1 MGTVSLYRLS
11 ETKTR
16 MMRLHILLVLVL
28 VVLATSLPTTPEPT
42 PTTPTDTSKSKL
54 QELFEKVLDTVEN
67 ILSKIVSIFRKK
79 NDEGKVDTS
88 RIFKPIVMKFN
99 ELKES
104 TKQKLQLFVGN
115 HILPWMFLFL
125 LVIADDLPLRKTVA
139 ANFGKDVNLDA
150 TISLVDEVLEGDI
163 FAEFLEFGED
173 TLETMIESE
182 FFNSLTIELIEDV
195 AHEIP
200 TEEIE
205 DLLELISWDLL
216 NDVLLD
222 LKNFNFEKV
231 QETLESFKPLMLHIY
246 DKLLSNQDEIFESL
260 SETLN
265 EEAEESGLKERDL
278 QETVNNFKT
287 KVFSIFKKIKNNPTV
302 RKIIFALRSID
313 FAEATENKILKGIWT
328 KMKKLPIVGTVIELL
343 IKDEPVAQKRFY
355 ISSVIEG
362 FSSTLKTQLQRLSE
376 SFKNFPVIRYFFQG
390 SNEEKLKIMEY
401 ELRSI
406 DFTPIINKMKGL
418 NSDLQE
424 KLLMTASKFN
434 NIPSL
439 NRVFEFLMNEEEM
452 MKDLLEKDGDMES
465 NIHHFEEFFKY
476 VENILDDIADNF
488 LISLVVNNLISKAT
502 EKLPLETVE
511 ETLLLVPWTLL
522 EDTLEN
528 LQQDNLTIQNIQE
541 LVHAFGPLIEHVID
555 LISTFENELIAFFG
569 EIISRENEL
578 HLDDM
583 IDAGRKAELLLHHAA
598 DAITNNNLR
607 YFTTRLTE
615 HITKAINLIPKGQCA
630 TGRATTPLKVVCY
643 YPNWVYYRKGEGKYT
658 VDDIDTSL
666 CTHIIYSFVI
676 LDGEK
681 HIIKA
686 HDTWLDIDRSNSR
699 GWNLGNFRKFTALK
713 QSNPHVKY
721 MLALGGWNDSKMPK
735 YSELLASPSKIERF
749 VEHAVGF
756 LKEYGFDGLD
766 LDYEYP
772 SYDGHGRDAPDSDKP
787 GFTLL
792 CKKLSEAFKEHNY
805 ELTAAVSASKTV
817 IDDAYEV
824 PEISKYLD
832 AIHMMSYDLHGSWE
846 KIVNHHSPIYGADW
860 DPLTT
865 DFAANYWVSKGCPK
879 HKLIV
884 GIPTYGRS
892 WTLGDWSSSTWEY
905 DINSTAM
912 AAGEAGPL
920 TKAKGFLAYNEICK
934 YVQNEGWTKVSD
946 PTNNMGPYAYK
957 GSQWVGY
964 DDPAIATVKAEYI
977 LKNEF
982 GGAMFWDLPS
992 DDFGDLC
999 GGGKYPIIGAVSNI
1013 LKNQRTRTC
1022 QEESPRHL

>member
-1 MGTVSLYRLS
+1 MGTVSLCRLS
-11 ETKTR
+11 ETKNR
-16 MMRLHILLVLVL
+16 IMRLHILLVLVL
-28 VVLATSLPTTPEPT
+28 VVLATSLPTTPTPTPTTPTPT

-54 QELFEKVLDTVEN
+54 QELFKKVMDTVEN

-88 RIFKPIVMKFN
+88 RI
-99 ELKES
+99 
-104 TKQKLQLFVGN
+104 
-115 HILPWMFLFL
+115 
-125 LVIADDLPLRKTVA
+125 
-139 ANFGKDVNLDA
+139 
-150 TISLVDEVLEGDI
+150 
-163 FAEFLEFGED
+163 
-173 TLETMIESE
+173 
-182 FFNSLTIELIEDV
+182 
-195 AHEIP
+195 
-200 TEEIE
+200 
-205 DLLELISWDLL
+205 
-216 NDVLLD
+216 
-222 LKNFNFEKV
+222 
-231 QETLESFKPLMLHIY
+231 
-246 DKLLSNQDEIFESL
+246 
-260 SETLN
+260 
-265 EEAEESGLKERDL
+265 
-278 QETVNNFKT
+278 
-287 KVFSIFKKIKNNPTV
+287 
-302 RKIIFALRSID
+302 
-313 FAEATENKILKGIWT
+313 
-328 KMKKLPIVGTVIELL
+328 
-343 IKDEPVAQKRFY
+343 
-355 ISSVIEG
+355 
-362 FSSTLKTQLQRLSE
+362 
-376 SFKNFPVIRYFFQG
+376 
-390 SNEEKLKIMEY
+390 
-401 ELRSI
+401 
-406 DFTPIINKMKGL
+406 INKMKGL

-424 KLLMTASKFN
+424 KLLMIASKFDN
-434 NIPSL
+434 LPPL
-439 NRVFEFLMNEEEM
+439 NKVFELLMNEEEM
-452 MKDLLEKDGDMES
+452 MKDLLEKDGDLES
-465 NIHHFEEFFKY
+465 NLHHFEEFFKY
-476 VENILDDIADNF
+476 IENILDEIADNF
-488 LISLVVNNLISKAT
+488 LISMVVNNLISEAT

-511 ETLLLVPWTLL
+511 ETLLLVPWILL

-528 LQQDNLTIQNIQE
+528 LHKDNLTIQNIQE
-541 LVHAFGPLIEHVID
+541 LVHAFSPLIEHVID

-578 HLDDM
+578 DLDDM

-598 DAITNNNLR
+598 DAITDNNLR
-607 YFTTRLTE
+607 YFTNRITE
-615 HITKAINLIPKGQCA
+615 HITKAINLIPKGHCA
-630 TGRATTPLKVVCY
+630 KGRATTPMKVVCY
-643 YPNWVYYRKGEGKYT
+643 YPNWVYYRKGDGKYT

-713 QSNPHVKY
+713 QSNPDVKY

-792 CKKLSEAFKEHNY
+792 CKRLSEAFKEHNY

-846 KIVNHHSPIYGADW
+846 KMVNHHSPIYGDDW

-905 DINSTAM
+905 DINSTAWQQ
-912 AAGEAGPL
+912 GKAGPL

-992 DDFGDLC
+992 DDFGNLC
-999 GGGKYPIIGAVSNI
+999 GGGKYPIIGAVSKV
-1013 LKNQRTRTC
+1013 LKNQSTRTC